1 MVSVGLQYRPNVV
14 SKELA
19 GDFLIV
25 MSKKSI
31 EFWDASQMN
40 LMVSCL
46 VFK

>member
-31 EFWDASQMN
+31 EFWDASQGHSPEM
-40 LMVSCL
+40 STTP
-46 VFK
+46 